1 LRERERDQYQQKLD
15 QRTMLLRVT
24 DPRSDPVPSMLNS
37 PSPPPLNRFILFE
50 DQDLL
55 VTEKP
60 AGLNTHAPSP
70 FAGEGFYDWLR
81 HREPR
86 WSSLAIVHR
95 LDKETSGVLVF
106 GKTPLANRSL
116 TEQFT
121 RHGIRKKY
129 LFLAGHRPDQEEI
142 VAVSALVRTG
152 DKYVSRPLHAG
163 AERAETRFRV
173 VGSHAGNTLVEA
185 EPVTGKTHQI
195 RVHAAEHGFPIIG
208 DVLYGGAPGPRVL
221 LHAGELTLRHPA
233 TGEPMTFQSS
243 VAFGANHRQQLR
255 AAIIEAPKTNAFRLV
270 HGASDGWPGWYVD
283 RLGDFVLSQAEADC
297 SEKQRAYL
305 EALSDVAGVYHK
317 RLERRIGR
325 AAAGEVSPQFVF
337 GKPAPERFTVK
348 ENGVLFELS
357 FQEGYSAGLFLD
369 QRDNRRRFLVNH
381 VAAAFPLFEGGAGG
395 REVLNTFAYTCG
407 FSVCAALAG
416 ARVTSLDLSR
426 KYLEWGK
433 RNFTLN
439 GLDAAAHDFIFG
451 DAFDWLRRLEKK
463 HRLFDAI
470 VLDPPTFSQSKQ
482 QGVFRAE
489 KDYGR
494 LVTAALP
501 LLKPKGILMASSNAG
516 AFAPEDFLEV
526 IAGAFARSG
535 RRVIQQHYVPQPP
548 DFPISRGEPGYLK
561 TVWLR
566 ADGAAGSKPRK
577 R

>member
-1 LRERERDQYQQKLD
+1 
-15 QRTMLLRVT
+15 MLLRVT

-416 ARVTSLDLSR
+416 HGSPASTFRGNTWSGGNGTSPSMALIRPPTISSSVTPSIGCAA
-426 KYLEWGK
+426 WK
-433 RNFTLN
+433 RNTGSSTPSCSTRQPSRSRSNRASFARIKITAGWSRRRCRCSSPKESSWRRATLER
-439 GLDAAAHDFIFG
+439 L
-451 DAFDWLRRLEKK
+451 LRRIFWKSSPA
-463 HRLFDAI
+463 RL
-470 VLDPPTFSQSKQ
+470 PG
-482 QGVFRAE
+482 QG
-489 KDYGR
+489 
-494 LVTAALP
+494 
-501 LLKPKGILMASSNAG
+501 
-516 AFAPEDFLEV
+516 
-526 IAGAFARSG
+526 
-535 RRVIQQHYVPQPP
+535 
-548 DFPISRGEPGYLK
+548 
-561 TVWLR
+561 
-566 ADGAAGSKPRK
+566 AGSFSNIMCRSLPIFRSAVGN
-577 R
+577 RAT